1 MKRPK
6 YEYKVEMT
14 IVADTMNEQK
24 VKHEVKLLIDRGIVE
39 EMADHIIQAK
49 FVKSKRIC
57 N

>member
-14 IVADTMNEQK
+14 IVADTLNEQK

-39 EMADHIIQAK
+39 EMADHIIQSK
-49 FVKSKRIC
+49 FVKAKRI
-57 N
+57 